1 MEIIISESQ
10 HLRLVEKLRE
20 EKDSSAKF
28 IKCRN
33 CNKKYTQTIHKGK
46 KSKPICPHCGTHE
59 DLKEYFDPLYY
70 LKNKMKGER
79 KSLKD
84 PMWIPYEEE
93 FQKLVNF
100 VFKKTKKMY
109 DLEHLNGLKVAKVT
123 PQSDKWIV
131 LLLPQTDDWFNWTKN
146 EKFQK
151 GLEEFRSNFK
161 EFVRMG
167 GIDSPYQQ
175 EKFPRDIEFIF
186 SRA

>member
-1 MEIIISESQ
+1 MEIIISQTQ
-10 HLRLVEKLRE
+10 HSRLIKKLKE

-59 DLKEYFDPLYY
+59 DLKEYFDPIYY
-70 LKNKMKGER
+70 IKKKTEGEP
-79 KSLKD
+79 KYVKD
-84 PMWIPYEEE
+84 PMWEPYEEE
-93 FQKLVNF
+93 FQKLVDF
-100 VFKKTKKMY
+100 VFKKTKKMN
-109 DLEHLNGLKVAKVT
+109 DFERLKGLKVDKVT

-131 LLLPQTDDWFNWTKN
+131 VLTPVADDWFNWAKN
-146 EKFQK
+146 KKFHED
-151 GLEEFRSNFK
+151 LEAFRSDFK

-167 GIDSPYQQ
+167 GIDSPHQMG
-175 EKFPRDIEFIF
+175 KFPRDIEFIF